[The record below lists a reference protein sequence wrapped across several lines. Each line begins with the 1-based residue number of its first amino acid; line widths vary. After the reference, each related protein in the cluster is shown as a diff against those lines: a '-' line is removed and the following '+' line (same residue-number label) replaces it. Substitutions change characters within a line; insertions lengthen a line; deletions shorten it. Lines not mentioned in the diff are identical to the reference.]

1 VGAFGSVYKGISEH
15 DGTFFAVKVLDLS
28 HHAASR
34 SFLAECEVLK
44 NIRHR
49 NLVKVLSACSGID
62 YEGNEF
68 KAIVYEYMDKGSL
81 QDWLHFTPQ
90 ENSESQEEHKKL
102 GFIQRLNIAIDVA
115 CALDYLHNDCQRP
128 IIHRDLKPSNI
139 LLDENMTAH
148 VGDFGLARFVPPA
161 ILNSSAN
168 SKSSTGVGGTIG
180 YTPPGNNKSRFLLA
194 VIYMSFD
201 KNISNS
207 VVFLVDRIRYGKRP
221 LNLWRCIQLWHSALG
236 NVYREETN

>member
-1 VGAFGSVYKGISEH
+1 
-15 DGTFFAVKVLDLS
+15 
-28 HHAASR
+28 
-34 SFLAECEVLK
+34 
-44 NIRHR
+44 
-49 NLVKVLSACSGID
+49 
-62 YEGNEF
+62 
-68 KAIVYEYMDKGSL
+68 MDKGSL
-81 QDWLHFTPQ
+81 QDWLLFTPQ

-207 VVFLVDRIRYGKRP
+207 VVFLVDRIRYGKRR
-221 LNLWRCIQLWHSALG
+221 LNLWRCIQFWHSALG